1 MRKLFLNCL
10 PIQQIGLFLFFFL
23 SLSFSSGL
31 ISVGPVSLVSP
42 LTAQEEPENDA
53 ENDATDKSDDAEGD
67 EVAATEEKDVSQDSY
82 LFWYLKALGPIFAP
96 AFAVTSVC
104 FVMLVIMNWMSINR
118 NNIMPQTMI
127 DVFKQQLDNQN
138 FQEAYETAHTSESPQ
153 GKILAAGLAKMQSG
167 YEAAQQSMSDIA
179 EEEIMRLEQKL
190 SWIAMIAGIAP
201 MLGLLGTVFGM
212 VDSFNVI
219 ARSGTAPQA
228 SELAGGISTALIT
241 TQVGLLIAIPAMI
254 VYEYLRNKLA
264 LLVLEL
270 TVQTENL
277 MNRFKT

>member
-1 MRKLFLNCL
+1 V
-10 PIQQIGLFLFFFL
+10 FLFFSVCLF
-23 SLSFSSGL
+23 FFGL
-31 ISVGPVSLVSP
+31 ISIGSVSVVSF
-42 LTAQEEPENDA
+42 LAAQEEAAEEA
-53 ENDATDKSDDAEGD
+53 ENNTDEKAE
-67 EVAATEEKDVSQDSY
+67 ATEEEGVVTDDTDVSQDSY
-82 LFWYLKALGPIFAP
+82 LFWYLKALGPLFAP
-96 AFAVTSVC
+96 AFAVTSIC
-104 FVMLVIMNWMSINR
+104 FVMLVVMNWMSINR
-118 NNIMPQTMI
+118 NNIMPQAMLNI
-127 DVFKQQLDNQN
+127 FKQQLDDQN
-138 FQEAYETAHTSESPQ
+138 FQEAYETAHASESPQ

-167 YEAAQQSMSDIA
+167 YEAAQQSMSDVA

-190 SWIAMIAGIAP
+190 GWIAMIAGIAP

-228 SELAGGISTALIT
+228 SELAAGISTALIT

-254 VYEYLRNKLA
+254 VYEFLRNKLA

>member
-1 MRKLFLNCL
+1 MRKLFLNCE
-10 PIQQIGLFLFFFL
+10 PVPQIGFFLLFFV
-23 SLSFSSGL
+23 SLLFSSGL
-31 ISVGPVSLVSP
+31 ISIGSVSFVSS
-42 LTAQEEPENDA
+42 LAAQEETAEDNA
-53 ENDATDKSDDAEGD
+53 ENNAEEKAD
-67 EVAATEEKDVSQDSY
+67 VAEEDGVATEEKEVAQDSY

-104 FVMLVIMNWMSINR
+104 FVMLVVMNWMSINR
-118 NNIMPQTMI
+118 NNIMPQAMI
-127 DVFKQQLDNQN
+127 DIFKQQLDDQN
-138 FQEAYETAHTSESPQ
+138 FQEAYETAHASESPQ

-167 YEAAQQSMSDIA
+167 YEAAQQSMSDVA

-190 SWIAMIAGIAP
+190 GWIAMIAGIAP

-228 SELAGGISTALIT
+228 SELAAGISTALIT

>member
-1 MRKLFLNCL
+1 MRKLSLTYL
-10 PIQQIGLFLFFFL
+10 PIQSICFCLLFSVSFLFF
-23 SLSFSSGL
+23 SGL
-31 ISVGPVSLVSP
+31 ISISPVSLISS
-42 LTAQEEPENDA
+42 LEAQDGEENEA
-53 ENDATDKSDDAEGD
+53 ENNEADKSDAAEDAEL
-67 EVAATEEKDVSQDSY
+67 TPEEEISQDSY
-82 LFWYLKALGPIFAP
+82 LFWYLKALGLFAP
-96 AFAVTSVC
+96 VFAVTSIC
-104 FVMLVIMNWMSINR
+104 FVMLVVMNWMSINR
-118 NNIMPQTMI
+118 NNIMPQTVI
-127 DVFKQQLDNQN
+127 DTFKQQLDEQN
-138 FQEAYETAHTSESPQ
+138 FQEAYETAHTSDSPQ

-167 YEAAQQSMSDIA
+167 YEAAQQSMTDVA

-190 SWIAMIAGIAP
+190 GWIAMIAGIAP

-228 SELAGGISTALIT
+228 SELAEGISTALIT

-254 VYEYLRNKLA
+254 IYEFLRNKLA

-277 MNRFKT
+277 MNRFKS

>member
-1 MRKLFLNCL
+1 MRKLFLNCS
-10 PIQQIGLFLFFFL
+10 PVQPVGLFLLFFV
-23 SLSFSSGL
+23 SFSFVSGL
-31 ISVGPVSLVSP
+31 ISISPVSFVSF
-42 LTAQEEPENDA
+42 LEAQDEEEKNAENNDA
-53 ENDATDKSDDAEGD
+53 DNSD
-67 EVAATEEKDVSQDSY
+67 VADGEAAAEEKEISQGSY
-82 LFWYLKALGPIFAP
+82 LFWYLKALGPLFAP
-96 AFAVTSVC
+96 AFAITSIC
-104 FVMLVIMNWMSINR
+104 FVMLVVMNWMSINR
-118 NNIMPQTMI
+118 NNIMPQAMI
-127 DVFKQQLDNQN
+127 DTFKQQLDGQN
-138 FQEAYETAHTSESPQ
+138 YQEAYETAHASDSPQ

-167 YEAAQQSMSDIA
+167 YEAAQQSMTDVA

-190 SWIAMIAGIAP
+190 GWIAMIAGIAP

-228 SELAGGISTALIT
+228 SELAEGISTALIT

-254 VYEYLRNKLA
+254 IYEFLRNKLA